1 MFEVDGID
9 HKLYCQNLCLWS
21 KLFLEHNL
29 LINGNFDYPPFET
42 ILIILINT
50 SYRCFYLAT
59 SNLLY
64 FTFLYGT
71 CIVSINFFVNL
82 CTCASYGCVVTQKCC
97 LLLVPTILFTY
108 LHSNLYFE
116 AALSKPS

>member
-1 MFEVDGID
+1 MLEMDGID
-9 HKLYCQNLCLWS
+9 HKLYCQNLFLWS

-29 LINGNFDYPPFET
+29 LINGNFDYPQFET
-42 ILIILINT
+42 NLIILINT

-71 CIVSINFFVNL
+71 CIVSIKFFVNPLYL
-82 CTCASYGCVVTQKCC
+82 CLIWMCC
-97 LLLVPTILFTY
+97 YAEMLFVISSNNFIY
-108 LHSNLYFE
+108 LS
-116 AALSKPS
+116 P